1 MKKNIWFA
9 WNLAWSDI
17 LLWNQDSA
25 MIEFWAPFF
34 DFQVTTLFLCSCS
47 FIPSVH
53 MLPRSKKRESPPV
66 ASLSFGIPVAATLL
80 LESQTNLVYF
90 V

>member
-1 MKKNIWFA
+1 
-9 WNLAWSDI
+9 
-17 LLWNQDSA
+17 
-25 MIEFWAPFF
+25 
-34 DFQVTTLFLCSCS
+34 
-47 FIPSVH
+47 